1 MIDYK
6 AVPSGLEL
14 SRRVVDCLETA
25 AHQGYDPGAR
35 PQIIRKLNDILQGR
49 STRPVDELLTEL
61 EKCEDTRLPAVR
73 EDIQAFLRQK
83 ELLTTPYDK
92 LANQRPFTFQYRYAS
107 EERRLKI
114 IDQTLYDR
122 AAREGFPIDFFR
134 ESYFDHVTFYCLPD
148 RVSFCGSE
156 LRGCKFAV
164 CRIKGIAFI
173 YSRIY
178 DTEFYSSILNC
189 GDMYESVLSHTLFHD
204 CELSYMVVEK
214 ATLKNCST
222 TDCTM
227 DNVDYAGS
235 TLDGCTFSRITAGSI
250 CLDWTTITQGG
261 ATEEECRQNREAI
274 YQALGVKEV
283 AA

>member
-1 MIDYK
+1 MIGYK

-14 SRRVVDCLETA
+14 SCRIKDCLEDA
-25 AHQGYDPGAR
+25 APREYQFGEGICA
-35 PQIIRKLNDILQGR
+35 IRAINDILQGR
-49 STRPVDELLTEL
+49 STRSADELLTEL
-61 EKCEDTRLPAVR
+61 EKCGDHSVPLLQPVR
-73 EDIQAFLRQK
+73 SFLRQK
-83 ELLTTPYDK
+83 ELLMTPYVK
-92 LANQRPFTFQYRYAS
+92 RASRKPFTFRYCSVS
-107 EERRLKI
+107 ESRKLKV
-114 IDQTLYDR
+114 IDQALYDR
-122 AAREGFPIDFFR
+122 AAKEGFPDCFFR
-134 ESYFDHVTFYCLPD
+134 ESYFDHVIFYCLPD

-164 CRIKGIAFI
+164 CRIKGISFR
-173 YSRIY
+173 YSHIY

-189 GDMYESVLSHTLFHD
+189 GDMYESVLAHTHFHD
-204 CELSYMVVEK
+204 CELSYMVMEN

-235 TLDGCTFSRITAGSI
+235 TLDGCTFSRITAGAV

-274 YQALGVKEV
+274 YRALGVKE
-283 AA
+283 AAA